1 MNVIEIIANKTMLPS
16 STVMA
21 FIYTAPYRYKKYYL
35 EKKSGGLRE
44 IAQPSR
50 ELKIMQRLVLDEI
63 SRFLP
68 VHENAFAYV
77 EGKSIKQNAAKH
89 KDNTYLLKMDFEDFF
104 NSIKPNDLIAI
115 LVKNGF
121 DANDETIITLSK
133 LFFYKK
139 TKRNGLTLS
148 VGAPSSPWISNA
160 VMYIF
165 DVAISELC
173 IKEDITYT
181 RYADDLTF
189 SCKEKGKLIG
199 FDKEVSN
206 ILRKIKSPEIKLN
219 LKKTVR
225 ASKGVNRRVTG
236 IVINNEGRLSLG
248 RHKKRMISSLIHKY
262 TLKQLGTEEVY
273 KLKGYLSY
281 AKYIERSFIISME
294 NKYGVDILNSI
305 KKES

>member
-89 KDNTYLLKMDFEDFF
+89 KDNAYLLKMDFEDFF

-262 TLKQLGTEEVY
+262 TLKQLGTEDIC

>member
-1 MNVIEIIANKTMLPS
+1 MNLIEIIADKTMLPS

-35 EKKSGGLRE
+35 EKKNGGLRE

-50 ELKIMQRLVLDEI
+50 ELKIMQRLILDEI

-68 VHENAFAYV
+68 IHESAFAYV

-89 KDNTYLLKMDFEDFF
+89 RDNAYLLKMDFEDFF
-104 NSIKPNDLIAI
+104 NSIKPNDLISI
-115 LVKNGF
+115 LVNNGF

-139 TKRNGLTLS
+139 TKKSGLALS

-165 DVAISELC
+165 DVAVSELC
-173 IKEDITYT
+173 SKNNIIYT

-189 SCKEKGKLIG
+189 SCKEKGRLIG
-199 FDKEVSN
+199 FDKEVSS
-206 ILRKIKSPEIKLN
+206 ILRKIKSPGIRLN
-219 LKKTVR
+219 LKKTVH

-262 TLKQLGTEEVY
+262 TLKQLSPEEIR

-281 AKYIERSFIISME
+281 AQHIEHSFIISMG
-294 NKYGVDILNSI
+294 NKYGVDTLNSI